1 MIAPLCL
8 LFLVRADGRRRAV
21 PPSILPAGHVLF
33 VGAHP
38 DDEVVAAPLL
48 GALCADD
55 AATCSFLVLTKGEG
69 GGPGRELEMLASA
82 ALFRGTVTQW
92 TLPDVLT
99 GVEAAWGPRDALID
113 RIANVVLAERPS
125 SVITFEP
132 LHGTTCHPAH
142 RELGA
147 LVIEAMAR
155 LGPAAPHL
163 YLLETVARLDAT
175 AYRFA
180 PGVTTPMVFDA
191 SPWWQFTVDAASAHQ
206 SQFSQAQLEALRSTP
221 VDERKVWLARA
232 DVPRESIAG
241 CVEGGLSSPP
251 LSWRS
256 TRAGSPALH

>member
-21 PPSILPAGHVLF
+21 SPSILPAGHILF
-33 VGAHP
+33 IGAHP

-48 GALCADD
+48 GALCADG
-55 AATCSFLVLTKGEG
+55 AATCSFLVLTRGEG
-69 GGPGRELEMLASA
+69 GGPGREQEMLASA
-82 ALFRGTVTQW
+82 ALFRATVTQW

-99 GVEAAWGPRDALID
+99 GVAAAWGPREALVD
-113 RIANVVLAERPS
+113 RIANVISAERPS

-147 LVIEAMAR
+147 LVIDATAR
-155 LGPAAPHL
+155 LGQAAPPL
-163 YLLETVARLDAT
+163 YLLETVARLDET

-180 PGVTTPMVFDA
+180 PGVTTPMVYDA
-191 SPWWQFTVDAASAHQ
+191 SPYWQFIVAAASAHQ

-221 VDERKVWLARA
+221 AEERKVWLARA
-232 DVPRESIAG
+232 AALRHPIAT
-241 CVEGGLSSPP
+241 CE
-251 LSWRS
+251 
-256 TRAGSPALH
+256 